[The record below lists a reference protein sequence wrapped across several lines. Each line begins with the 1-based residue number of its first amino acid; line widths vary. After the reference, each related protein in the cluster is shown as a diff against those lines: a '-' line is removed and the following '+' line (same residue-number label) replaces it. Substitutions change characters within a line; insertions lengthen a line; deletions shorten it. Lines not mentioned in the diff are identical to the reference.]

1 MSAVPTCT
9 RALAA
14 VLFDMDGLLVSTE
27 ETWFAV
33 ETELMAELG
42 GSWGPEHQAALVG
55 GPLAHSAQ
63 YMLDLAG
70 RTDIDRAWVENALL
84 DGMVTRLREGP
95 VNWMPGA
102 RELLEDVTA
111 AGVPTGLV
119 SSSYRTRHGRRARL
133 GRSRLVHHDVSADDV
148 PRTKP
153 YPDPY
158 LAAAAAPRCRPD
170 AVRRAGGLGHRVAA
184 ARARAASRGRAE
196 RCARGPEV
204 VDAVVA
210 SLADID
216 LSWLRD
222 LVDRRLTRVDRQST
236 RGGGVATVAC
246 APAGATVTCRTWS
259 TARSARG

>member
-1 MSAVPTCT
+1 VSDVIPASSGG
-9 RALAA
+9 LAA

-33 ETELMAELG
+33 ETDLMGELG

-70 RTDIDRAWVENALL
+70 RSDVDRAWVESALL

-95 VNWMPGA
+95 VSWMPGA
-102 RELLEDVTA
+102 RELLAEVTSAGIPA
-111 AGVPTGLV
+111 ALV
-119 SSSYRTRHGRRARL
+119 SSSYRTVMDAVLDAVGGEWFAAT
-133 GRSRLVHHDVSADDV
+133 VSADDV

-153 YPDPY
+153 HADPY
-158 LAAAAAPRCRPD
+158 LAAAAALAVDPARCVALED
-170 AVRRAGGLGHRVAA
+170 SATGAAA
-184 ARARAASRGRAE
+184 ARAAGCVTVAVPSIIPVDPR
-196 RCARGPEV
+196 V
-204 VDAVVA
+204 VDAVVP

-222 LVDRRLTRVDRQST
+222 LVDRQPTRV
-236 RGGGVATVAC
+236 
-246 APAGATVTCRTWS
+246 
-259 TARSARG
+259 

>member
-1 MSAVPTCT
+1 MSAVE
-9 RALAA
+9 RAPSGQLAA

-42 GSWGPEHQAALVG
+42 GTWGPEHQSALVG

-70 RTDIDRAWVENALL
+70 RADVDRIWVEKALL
-84 DGMVTRLREGP
+84 DGMVRRLREGP

-102 RELLEDVTA
+102 RELLEEVTA

-119 SSSYRTRHGRRARL
+119 SSSYRTVMDAVLDTVG
-133 GRSRLVHHDVSADDV
+133 SQWFTTTVSADDV
-148 PRTKP
+148 LRTKP
-153 YPDPY
+153 HPDPY
-158 LAAAAAPRCRPD
+158 VAAAAN
-170 AVRRAGGLGHRVAA
+170 LGVDPTWCVALEDSTTGSAA
-184 ARARAASRGRAE
+184 ARAAGCVTVAVPSVAPVD
-196 RCARGPEV
+196 PEV

-222 LVDRRLTRVDRQST
+222 LVDRRLTRV
-236 RGGGVATVAC
+236 
-246 APAGATVTCRTWS
+246 
-259 TARSARG
+259 